1 VIARLALQR
10 LLAAIPTLFGAIVM
24 VFLVLY
30 LIPGDPVRAMLG
42 ENATAQEVE
51 ELRTAMGL
59 NDALPVQLLRFAGHY
74 LTGDFGTSIF
84 SRQPVLAEIAARL
97 PHTVAL
103 ALGGVLVAVLLG
115 IPLGVV
121 AAARR
126 GSWVDHLALGA
137 STLGVT
143 VPNFLVGILLSFAFA
158 SKLGWFP
165 TLGAGGNELG
175 SMLNALVLPSLTL
188 GLAGMALVARMTRST
203 MIEALGEDYIRT
215 ANAKG
220 LSQRRVVYWHA
231 LRNAAIPI
239 VTIVGLNFG
248 HLLGGTV
255 VVELVFARPGLGKLL
270 LDALLARDYPVV
282 QGVCFCIA
290 VLFIAINI
298 VVDLLQPLLD
308 PRVQA

>member
-1 VIARLALQR
+1 MLGRLALQR
-10 LLAAIPTLFGAIVM
+10 LLAAIPTLFGAIVV
-24 VFLVLY
+24 VFFVLQ

-42 ENATAQEVE
+42 ENASAEEVE
-51 ELRTAMGL
+51 EVRDSLGL
-59 NDALPVQLLRFAGHY
+59 NDPLAVQFLRFAGRY
-74 LTGDFGTSIF
+74 ATGDFGVSIF
-84 SRQPVLAEIAARL
+84 SRQPVIEEIGQRL
-97 PHTVAL
+97 PSTIQL
-103 ALGGVLVAVLLG
+103 ALGGVLVAVV
-115 IPLGVV
+115 LGVPMGV
-121 AAARR
+121 LAAARR
-126 GSWVDHLALGA
+126 GSLIDHLSLGT

-143 VPNFLVGILLSFAFA
+143 IPNFLVGILLSFAFA

-165 TLGAGGNELG
+165 TLGAGSGGLW
-175 SMLNALVLPSLTL
+175 STINALVLPSLTL
-188 GLAGMALVARMTRST
+188 GLAGMALVARMTRSA
-203 MIEALGEDYIRT
+203 MIEALGEDYVRT

-282 QGVCFCIA
+282 QGVCFLIA
-290 VLFIAINI
+290 VLFILVNLI
-298 VVDLLQPLLD
+298 VDLLQPLLD